1 MTNVLPDVG
10 ALSAEQR
17 AVYETF
23 PFNLTRGL
31 VLTRASAAPYLALGG
46 SFREGWLPAADRELV
61 ILRVGAATA
70 ADYEL
75 FHHIPQARGLG
86 VPDVTIDRVVAG
98 GTVGDDATD
107 ALLRFVDELVDG
119 VRLPAP
125 PLANVSKYY
134 PNEQVAEIVL
144 LVGHYVMTA
153 MFVKALGIQP
163 DDAPAGEEA
172 R

>member
-1 MTNVLPDVG
+1 M
-10 ALSAEQR
+10 
-17 AVYETF
+17 
-23 PFNLTRGL
+23 

-75 FHHIPQARGLG
+75 FHHIPQARGLIPQARGLG

-153 MFVKALGIQP
+153 MFVKALGIEP